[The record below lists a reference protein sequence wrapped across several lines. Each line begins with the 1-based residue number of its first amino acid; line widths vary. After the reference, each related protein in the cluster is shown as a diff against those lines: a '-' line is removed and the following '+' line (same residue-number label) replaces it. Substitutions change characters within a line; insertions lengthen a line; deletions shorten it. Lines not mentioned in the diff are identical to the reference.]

1 MMHSLLVLIWASS
14 GGAGRCC
21 WMINSSSRRG
31 VRPYH
36 EGTPPVAVYV
46 ECHQEEQAHRET
58 WPGWSGAAPE
68 LQCPL
73 GRISGLRFVF
83 VHFCFSSELFFSG
96 NFFQTFFDLNTV
108 NFSSFLSKKSVIN
121 VTSLGRRRH
130 CFAVVFHP
138 QRHATLFFSG
148 RVVFPPAPLASIYGP
163 H

>member
-1 MMHSLLVLIWASS
+1 
-14 GGAGRCC
+14 
-21 WMINSSSRRG
+21 MINSSSRRG

-36 EGTPPVAVYV
+36 EGTPPVYV

-108 NFSSFLSKKSVIN
+108 NFSSFLSKKKCDKCDFVRAP
-121 VTSLGRRRH
+121 TSLFRS
-130 CFAVVFHP
+130 C
-138 QRHATLFFSG
+138 
-148 RVVFPPAPLASIYGP
+148 FPPPATRDTVFFRARGFSSSTARVNLWPSLGTKRVLRGGP
-163 H
+163 VTN